1 MRGFAQQRVWER
13 ANRLSLSQLA
23 CLGRHTVSN
32 LLCACGRQ
40 FHDWSAD
47 YRVFS
52 KDRWDVQQ
60 LFVPV
65 VQGILDLAPD
75 KSVFVTA
82 LDDTLLRK
90 TGTRTPG
97 VGYRRDPLSPP
108 FHCNFIRA
116 QRFIQLSGLLPSAPG
131 ASPARAIPIRY
142 EHVPPVAKPKRSA
155 CAEEWKTYRRQCR
168 VQNLSTRGRH
178 ILHQTRGQLD
188 QQHDARDRPL
198 IACVDGSY
206 TNKTVLKGLPQ
217 RTTLIGRLR
226 KDAKLF
232 FPPRDQEQPARGAKR
247 KYGRRAPTPE
257 ALRQDASVPWQEVR
271 AFGAGKIHT
280 FRVKTIGPVL
290 WKKAGYDRP
299 LRLVVIAPVSYRPR
313 KRSRLLYRQPAY
325 LICTDPNLPL
335 EKTLQFYLW
344 RWDIEVNHRDEK
356 QIIGVGQAQVTS
368 RQSVDRHPRREVLG
382 IPTAVVFGGPL
393 RGHRVS
399 YPLARP
405 PKPHYSRH
413 RKVPNPRHR
422 LQACAT
428 RGPSPRPQCTR
439 RLRRPGPWAHAHGYC
454 PPALRAGAGLRASL
468 KGSSTPAQGNAL
480 GQVSHPV

>member
-188 QQHDARDRPL
+188 QQHDARDRRL

-257 ALRQDASVPWQEVR
+257 ALRQDASLPWQEVR

-368 RQSVDRHPRREVLG
+368 RQSVDRQPAF
-382 IPTAVVFGGPL
+382 AVASYSMLLLAAARSFGLEAIGAPL
-393 RGHRVS
+393 
-399 YPLARP
+399 PP
-405 PKPHYSRH
+405 PKWRTNQTKRRTTTQELIQQLRSEVWAYALDQLHMNSEHFASAQPQGAKCSEF
-413 RKVPNPRHR
+413 R
-422 LQACAT
+422 LPLSSAVLYAAT
-428 RGPSPRPQCTR
+428 G
-439 RLRRPGPWAHAHGYC
+439 
-454 PPALRAGAGLRASL
+454 
-468 KGSSTPAQGNAL
+468 
-480 GQVSHPV
+480 